1 MDLDAW
7 LTRLVTPVVSNNG
20 SEGPQS
26 LAQARREL
34 TVFAERIVVRAGLGD
49 VPLRLLECLVRLES
63 SAWLECRGAADLV
76 AVMVA
81 LAGGCV
87 GASGHL
93 VLAQKAIEWS
103 RTLSETMRDR
113 FASGDDTPE
122 KMEVDGAE
130 DKQDQDRDQN
140 VSRALCAVFFPFHN
154 SKVYNMLLSTLMS
167 VGFNVSIG

>member
-1 MDLDAW
+1 MCVKFLMKDNLLFQSSRVDLDAW
-7 LTRLVTPVVSNNG
+7 LTRLVVPVPSG
-20 SEGPQS
+20 GISEGPQA
-26 LAQARREL
+26 LALARREL
-34 TVFAERIVVRAGLGD
+34 TVFAERIVVRSGLDD

-103 RTLSETMRDR
+103 RILSETMRDR
-113 FASGDDTPE
+113 FASGGDNSPE
-122 KMEVDGAE
+122 KMEVDGVE
-130 DKQDQDRDQN
+130 ERPDLEREQN
-140 VSRALCAVFFPFHN
+140 VR
-154 SKVYNMLLSTLMS
+154 
-167 VGFNVSIG
+167 